1 MFKSFRKEKIVK
13 STVEYTSI
21 FSDLKERII
30 CSQQNAIY
38 AVNKE
43 LVLLYWDIG
52 NIILKNQVQQGWG
65 AKIIDSLSSD
75 LKKTFPSMKGF
86 SVRNLKYMR
95 QFASAYSDISIV
107 QELLAQLSWYHNL
120 TLIQKI
126 KDDSIR
132 IWYIYKTI
140 ENGWSQSVLVHQIE
154 SDLYNRSN
162 NKKITNFTN
171 TLVSPHSELVQQ
183 TLKDPYIFDF
193 LLLSEKAKEKD
204 IEEQLVKH
212 ITKFLLELGS
222 GFAFVGN
229 QYKIETENKEYF
241 IDLLFYHLKLKCYF
255 VIELKNVE
263 FKPEFAGKLNFYL
276 SAVDDLV
283 KSNTDNPTIGLIL
296 CKSKDKI
303 EAEYSLRNINKPI
316 GISEYQITKS
326 IPSELKS
333 NLPSIK
339 EIEEQL
345 END

>member
-1 MFKSFRKEKIVK
+1 MSDLIG
-13 STVEYTSI
+13 YTSI
-21 FSDLKERII
+21 FLSLKEKILY
-30 CSQQNAIY
+30 SQNRAVIS
-38 AVNKE
+38 VNKE
-43 LVLLYWDIG
+43 LVVLYWEIG
-52 NIILKNQVQQGWG
+52 NTILQNQSQQGWG
-65 AKIIDSLSSD
+65 AKIIDTLSND
-75 LKKTFPSMKGF
+75 LKKSFPIMKGF

-95 QFASAYSDISIV
+95 QFASNYPDIEIV
-107 QELLAQLSWYHNL
+107 KELLAQLNWYSNL
-120 TLIQKI
+120 TIMQKI
-126 KDDSIR
+126 KDDGIR
-132 IWYIYKTI
+132 KWYVSKTI
-140 ENGWSQSVLVHQIE
+140 ENTWSRSVLVHQIE
-154 SDLYNRSN
+154 SGLYERSESE
-162 NKKITNFTN
+162 KITNFEK
-171 TLVSPHSELVQQ
+171 TLKSPHSELANE

-193 LLLSEKAKEKD
+193 LLLHEKAKEKD

-255 VIELKNVE
+255 VIELKNVA

-283 KSNTDNPTIGLIL
+283 KSKTDNPTIGLIL

-303 EAEYSLRNINKPI
+303 EAEYSLRDINKPI

-326 IPSELKS
+326 IPNELKS
-333 NLPSIK
+333 TLPTIK

-345 END
+345 KNDN

>member
-1 MFKSFRKEKIVK
+1 MANIA
-13 STVEYTSI
+13 EYTSI
-21 FSDLKERII
+21 FSDLKERILS
-30 CSQQNAIY
+30 SQQKAIY

-52 NIILKNQVQQGWG
+52 NIILKNQSKQGWG
-65 AKIIDSLSSD
+65 AKIIDTLSDD
-75 LKKTFPSMKGF
+75 LKKTFPRMKGF

-95 QFASAYSDISIV
+95 QFASTYSEISIV

-120 TLIQKI
+120 TLIQKL
-126 KDDSIR
+126 KDDDVR
-132 IWYIYKTI
+132 TWYIYKTI

-154 SDLYNRSN
+154 SDLYARST

-171 TLVSPHSELVQQ
+171 TLASPHSELVQE
-183 TLKDPYIFDF
+183 TLKDPYLFDF
-193 LLLSEKAKEKD
+193 ILLSEKAKEKD

-229 QYKIETENKEYF
+229 QYKIETENKEYY

-283 KSNTDNPTIGLIL
+283 KSETDNPTIGLIL

-303 EAEYSLRNINKPI
+303 EAEYSLRDINKPI

-326 IPSELKS
+326 IPNELKS

-345 END
+345 ENDN

>member
-1 MFKSFRKEKIVK
+1 MSNIID
-13 STVEYTSI
+13 YTSI
-21 FSDLKERII
+21 FSELKEKVFHA
-30 CSQQNAIY
+30 QQKAINS
-38 AVNKE
+38 VNKE

-52 NIILKNQVQQGWG
+52 NIILKNQSEQGWG
-65 AKIIDSLSSD
+65 AKIIDSLSND
-75 LKKTFPSMKGF
+75 LKKTFPKMKGF

-95 QFASAYSDISIV
+95 QFASTYADISIV

-120 TLIQKI
+120 TIIQKL
-126 KDDSIR
+126 KDEDIR
-132 IWYIYKTI
+132 LWYIHKTI

-154 SDLYNRSN
+154 LDLYARS
-162 NKKITNFTN
+162 KKLKITNFTK
-171 TLVSPHSELVQQ
+171 TLSSPHSELVQEA
-183 TLKDPYIFDF
+183 LKDPYIFDF
-193 LLLSEKAKEKD
+193 ILLSEKAKERD

-212 ITKFLLELGS
+212 ITKFLLELGA

-283 KSNTDNPTIGLIL
+283 KSETDNPTIGLIL

-303 EAEYSLRNINKPI
+303 EAEYSLRDINKPI
-316 GISEYQITKS
+316 GISEYTITKS
-326 IPSELKS
+326 IPTELKS

-345 END
+345 ENDN

>member
-1 MFKSFRKEKIVK
+1 MSNL
-13 STVEYTSI
+13 VEYASI
-21 FSDLKERII
+21 FSELKEKVFRI
-30 CSQQNAIY
+30 QHKAINL
-38 AVNKE
+38 VNKE

-52 NIILKNQVQQGWG
+52 CIILKNQSEKGWG
-65 AKIIDSLSSD
+65 SKIIDSLSSD
-75 LKKTFPSMKGF
+75 LKKTFPNMKGF

-95 QFASAYSDISIV
+95 QFASSYADILIV
-107 QELLAQLSWYHNL
+107 QELLAQLSWYHNI
-120 TLIQKI
+120 TLIQKL
-126 KDDSIR
+126 KDKDIR

-154 SDLYNRSN
+154 SDLYSRSN
-162 NKKITNFTN
+162 TKKITNFQN
-171 TLVSPHSELVQQ
+171 TLASPHSELVQQ

-204 IEEQLVKH
+204 IEDQLVKH

-229 QYKIETENKEYF
+229 QYKIQTENKEYF

-283 KSNTDNPTIGLIL
+283 KSKTDNPTIGLIL

-303 EAEYSLRNINKPI
+303 EAEYSLRDINKPI

-326 IPSELKS
+326 IPSEFKS

-345 END
+345 ENE